1 MKASTEQYFPG
12 ILFIMLQKVILT
24 LESVDEPL
32 KCVYSSEN
40 YWAVLFCGTVY
51 YAAQG
56 GSNFK
61 VCRWNLKVWPFK
73 WKLLSSTFLRRCLL
87 SCRSWFSLL
96 SLWINPK
103 VRSLS
108 QNDIILEM
116 VKQDDVN
123 FHANLT
129 TAMPPSIW
137 RPKYLLSAKDWSK

>member
-24 LESVDEPL
+24 LESVDETL

-56 GSNFK
+56 GYNFK

-87 SCRSWFSLL
+87 SCRRWFSLL